1 MAEYEIVIKNET
13 SDNKKSPVAGDNA
26 TAKNTGTQQSTSASG
41 VAIGVKALVS
51 FNHFIKPFVNK
62 VATQYIS
69 TISLR
74 TGAQEL
80 EDKMSFAVQTA
91 QKVGG
96 FVGSIAVGVAV
107 GNLPGALIGGLMSV
121 TTTAL
126 DIYNKQSKLDMERSV
141 ENVSLRYMNMRAG
154 GSVASFSGSR
164 MKNQ

>member
-1 MAEYEIVIKNET
+1 MADYEIVIKNET
-13 SDNKKSPVAGDNA
+13 SDKKKSPIAGDNA
-26 TAKNTGTQQSTSASG
+26 TAKNTAANQSTTNGA
-41 VAIGVKALVS
+41 AIGIKALVS

-80 EDKMSFAVQTA
+80 EDKMSFALQTT

-96 FVGSIAVGVAV
+96 FVGSIAVGAAV
-107 GNLPGALIGGLMSV
+107 GNLPGALIGGMVSLA
-121 TTTAL
+121 TTAL
-126 DIYNKQSKLDMERSV
+126 DYYNKQSKLDMDRSV
-141 ENVSLRYMNMRAG
+141 ENVNLRYMNMRAG

>member
-13 SDNKKSPVAGDNA
+13 SDDKKSPIAGDNA
-26 TAKNTGTQQSTSASG
+26 KSKASAAADSPS
-41 VAIGVKALVS
+41 AAALGVKALVAY
-51 FNHFIKPFVNK
+51 NHYIKPFVNK
-62 VATQYIS
+62 VATQYVS

-80 EDKMSFAVQTA
+80 EDKMSFALQTA

-96 FVGSIAVGVAV
+96 FVGSIAVGAAV
-107 GNLPGALIGGLMSV
+107 GNLPGAIIGGLMSV
-121 TTTAL
+121 TTTAI
-126 DIYNKQSKLDMERSV
+126 DIAIKQSRFDMERGV